1 MTKEGSEDDDGK
13 SFVIPAQAGIRW
25 RAVIRHV
32 RVGEHPLSSLKF
44 AFVICILYNT
54 AMKTATDITPFAT
67 YILTNHK
74 KSVLYIGVTN
84 DLKRRMTEHKSQFD
98 PCAFTA
104 KYNVN
109 RLVYFEK
116 FQSVN
121 DAIAREKQL
130 KHWNR
135 EWKERLINTVNP
147 NWDDLFV
154 NV

>member
-1 MTKEGSEDDDGK
+1 MTREGR
-13 SFVIPAQAGIRW
+13 FVILAQAGIRW
-25 RAVIRHV
+25 RSNIRHV
-32 RVGEHPLSSLKF
+32 RAGEHLLSSLKF

-54 AMKTATDITPFAT
+54 AMETATDITPFAT